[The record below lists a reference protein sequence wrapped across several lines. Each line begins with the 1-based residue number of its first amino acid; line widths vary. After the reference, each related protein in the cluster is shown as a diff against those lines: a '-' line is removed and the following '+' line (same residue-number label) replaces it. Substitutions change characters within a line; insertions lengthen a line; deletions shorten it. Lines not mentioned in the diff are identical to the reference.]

1 MESIQAL
8 RQIGLSEKEAKVYL
22 ALLQLGRSTAYS
34 VAVLAALKRPTTYL
48 ILDELVKTG
57 FVVEIPS
64 AVKKLYEA
72 KPPEE
77 IFAMAKERMKVAESA
92 LPNIQSLARKK
103 QGKTQTL
110 YFEGLSGLEQALK
123 YRINDQRGQE
133 AIGFY
138 AASSDMPAEATE
150 LTKAWEED
158 CKKYN
163 IKVRGFIPKKYLSSV
178 SSKKDKE
185 LGRSFKPLPNE
196 SYSSRVSLDTVG
208 DMVRFIDT
216 ISPIPQA
223 TIIESAEAAKAM
235 RQIFDRMWLAER
247 SK

>member
-1 MESIQAL
+1 
-8 RQIGLSEKEAKVYL
+8 
-22 ALLQLGRSTAYS
+22 
-34 VAVLAALKRPTTYL
+34 L

-77 IFAMAKERMKVAESA
+77 VFATAKERMRIAETA
-92 LPNIQSLARKK
+92 LPNIESLMRKK

-123 YRINDQRGQE
+123 YRINDQRGEE

-138 AASSDMPAEATE
+138 AASSDMPESAME
-150 LTKAWEED
+150 LTKAWMEE
-158 CKKYN
+158 CKKLN
-163 IKVRGFIPKKYLSSV
+163 IKIRGFIPKKYLSS
-178 SSKKDKE
+178 SFAKNDKAE
-185 LGRSFKPLPNE
+185 GRSFKTLPNE
-196 SYSSRVSLDTVG
+196 AYSSRVSLDTVG

-235 RQIFDRMWLAER
+235 RQIFNRMWE
-247 SK
+247 KEENK